1 MCPFLLSVDIYI
13 KEKIQRM
20 EIKVED
26 KKVTLKYGFRA
37 LMMFERITGKTFQGG
52 GLNDC
57 LTLFYCCFVAGDL
70 NTNVTFD
77 SFIEWCDDNPIEVV
91 NFTQWLTNKLQM
103 EGELSKQE
111 DNPKDKKESSKKT
124 KKK

>member
-1 MCPFLLSVDIYI
+1 MTIDIE
-13 KEKIQRM
+13 EKN
-20 EIKVED
+20 
-26 KKVTLKYGFRA
+26 VTLKYGFRA

-57 LTLFYCCFVAGDL
+57 LTLFYCCFVSGDL

-77 SFIEWCDDNPIEVV
+77 NFIEWCDENPQEVV

-103 EGELSKQE
+103 EGELSKQG
-111 DNPKDKKESSKKT
+111 NSPKEKKETNKT